1 SALVALY
8 DRNPKHPR
16 LATAIQAV
24 SDNLLARRLDERNYA
39 GVRALLDVLDQ
50 RVAALELPNLA
61 RWRQRLA
68 SDARNQLTQARQAL
82 TDGDFESAREAARFA
97 YVILPE
103 LAEARALMREIQA
116 AAPVIRVAVS
126 ESAIPAPSSQTPDWA
141 SARIADLVNPTLVE
155 MTGFGAEGGE
165 YGSRFG
171 ALTTADSRQETM
183 LRLSPEAMAR
193 GILPQAVSARVVAMA
208 SADAP
213 EGSQPLAALLRSA
226 KLRDGQEVVFAWR
239 RAHLHP
245 EALLAV
251 PLRRLAGPSG
261 RGLWFEPIDA
271 ERPDGPQRYRRQ
283 GGPDSGPPGAP
294 QLVVEQIFD
303 DDDAALAA
311 LASGEVDALDRVPP
325 WQVEQAKQASGVV
338 VHEYRLPTVHVLAI
352 HPESSLGSQRE
363 FRRALCYGI
372 DRQSIVRD
380 ILLGGQSRPGFRVL
394 SGPFPVGV
402 AAGDPVGYAYNGDV
416 APRPYEPRLAALLV
430 GVARTALSK
439 RDGTAPADESDETAD
454 NNSEGVDDSSEP
466 DDSSDAAP
474 PAELPPLRLA
484 HGADPVA
491 RIACQAIKLQLDAVG
506 IPVTLVP
513 VDAEP
518 PAGAPPWDLRY
529 LELAVREPLVDA
541 RRLLGPGGTAG
552 WVSAQT
558 LAALNQ
564 LEQAQNWNEART
576 QLREI
581 HRLSYS
587 ELALIPLWQTVNH
600 FGRRT
605 WLEGV
610 GDRPIAL
617 YQNLTDWRKEFAP

>member
-1 SALVALY
+1 MLTVAGTARAQTPLVEPASENRDEDGATDDPPRLLDRTPFDRITLNADNDHAVLEVVLLDLDPRQAPDPLPSSGTLEIRLLSQPSAPYTVAWSAIARVELYEQMLLDEAQRLATKGAFASAFETLAYLTSYYPNLPGLDAALEDFLWRDASASYAAGDEEGAWSALVALY

-16 LATAIQAV
+16 LTTAVQAV
-24 SDNLLARRLDERNYA
+24 SDSLLARRLDERNYA
-39 GVRALLDVLDQ
+39 AVRALLDVVEQ
-50 RVAALELPNLA
+50 RVAALELPNVA

-68 SDARNQLTQARQAL
+68 SDARDQLTRARQAL
-82 TDGDFESAREAARFA
+82 ADGDFESAREAARFA

-338 VHEYRLPTVHVLAI
+338 
-352 HPESSLGSQRE
+352 
-363 FRRALCYGI
+363 
-372 DRQSIVRD
+372 
-380 ILLGGQSRPGFRVL
+380 
-394 SGPFPVGV
+394 
-402 AAGDPVGYAYNGDV
+402 
-416 APRPYEPRLAALLV
+416 
-430 GVARTALSK
+430 
-439 RDGTAPADESDETAD
+439 
-454 NNSEGVDDSSEP
+454 
-466 DDSSDAAP
+466 
-474 PAELPPLRLA
+474 
-484 HGADPVA
+484 
-491 RIACQAIKLQLDAVG
+491 
-506 IPVTLVP
+506 
-513 VDAEP
+513 
-518 PAGAPPWDLRY
+518 
-529 LELAVREPLVDA
+529 
-541 RRLLGPGGTAG
+541 
-552 WVSAQT
+552 
-558 LAALNQ
+558 
-564 LEQAQNWNEART
+564 
-576 QLREI
+576 
-581 HRLSYS
+581 
-587 ELALIPLWQTVNH
+587 
-600 FGRRT
+600 
-605 WLEGV
+605 
-610 GDRPIAL
+610 
-617 YQNLTDWRKEFAP
+617 